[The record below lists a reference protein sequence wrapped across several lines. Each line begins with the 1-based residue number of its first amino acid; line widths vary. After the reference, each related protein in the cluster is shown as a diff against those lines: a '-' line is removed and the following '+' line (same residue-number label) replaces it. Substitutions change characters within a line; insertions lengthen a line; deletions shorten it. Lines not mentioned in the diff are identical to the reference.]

1 MGYNLICCPFPCL
14 QLFIL
19 HVLTLSSIV
28 QKIRVWSSKAEL
40 VVDEDDSLANQFFL
54 GGPGGSSGRGCQ
66 FPHPSIAGGII
77 FIPFDDCL
85 TGVPALIRRRVELM
99 AY

>member
-1 MGYNLICCPFPCL
+1 MSPFPL
-14 QLFIL
+14 PSTFMLP
-19 HVLTLSSIV
+19 VLTLFSIV

-40 VVDEDDSLANQFFL
+40 VVGDDSSLVNQFFL
-54 GGPGGSSGRGCQ
+54 GGPDSSRRGCQ
-66 FPHPSIAGGII
+66 FPNPDIPGGMI

-85 TGVPALIRRRVELM
+85 TGVPGAIRRRVELM